1 MQSTG
6 RWLLRPPSPKAEAR
20 LFCLP
25 YSGTGASSYRRW
37 PTRIGP
43 LEVCPVQLPGREN
56 RIRHA
61 PHRSVP
67 AFAAEA
73 AEALAPHLDRPYV
86 LFGHCMGA
94 LLAHALATRIEDL
107 GLPPATLLVVSSA
120 AVPHLPA
127 EQRYRAPEPGVGGI
141 YHPSMTD
148 EQFADELHHVS
159 AALGGGEILP
169 ELLPLALRVLRAD
182 VELCYGYRLPAPR
195 PVRSP
200 LTAIGWTAD
209 PEVAP
214 EAMLRWS
221 AYGNARHRV
230 LEGGKLSYLAA
241 PAALTRLLE
250 EEYADAV
257 SGTATTTTRGA
268 R

>member
-6 RWLLRPPSPKAEAR
+6 RWLLKPPSPEAEAR

-25 YSGTGASSYRRW
+25 YSGTGASSFRRW

-56 RIRHA
+56 RIRH
-61 PHRSVP
+61 PPYRSVP
-67 AFAAEA
+67 EFAEEA

-94 LLAHALATRIEDL
+94 LLAHALAARVEDL
-107 GLPPATLLVVSSA
+107 GLPRATLLVVSSA

-127 EQRYRAPEPGVGGI
+127 QQRYRAPQDGVGGI

-148 EQFADELHHVS
+148 EQFAAELHHVS
-159 AALGGGEILP
+159 AALGGEKILP

-200 LTAIGWTAD
+200 LTAVGWTAD

-214 EAMLRWS
+214 EAMLGWS
-221 AYGNARHRV
+221 GYGNARHRV
-230 LEGGKLSYLAA
+230 LEGDKLSCLAA
-241 PAALTRLLE
+241 PTALTRLLE
-250 EEYADAV
+250 EEYAYAAFGAD
-257 SGTATTTTRGA
+257 TTTTRGA

>member
-6 RWLLRPPSPKAEAR
+6 RWLLRPPSPEARAR

-61 PHRSVP
+61 PFRTVP
-67 AFAAEA
+67 EFAAET
-73 AEALAPHLDRPYV
+73 AEALTPHLDRPYV

-94 LLAHALATRIEDL
+94 LLAHALAARIEDL
-107 GLPPATLLVVSSA
+107 GLPRATLLVVSSA
-120 AVPHLPA
+120 AAPHLPA
-127 EQRYRAPEPGVGGI
+127 QRRYRAPEPGVSGI

-148 EQFADELHHVS
+148 EEFADELNHVS
-159 AALGGGEILP
+159 QALGGGDILP

-182 VELCYGYRLPAPR
+182 VELCYGYRIPAPR
-195 PVRSP
+195 PVLSP

-209 PEVAP
+209 PEVSP
-214 EAMLRWS
+214 ETMHQWN
-221 AYGNARHRV
+221 AYGNTRHRV

-241 PAALTRLLE
+241 PTALTRVLE
-250 EEYADAV
+250 DEFADAL
-257 SGTATTTTRGA
+257 SGATTTTGGA
-268 R
+268 P